1 MKIVLPDIAT
11 QLQSVFESG
20 TLEAIAQLK
29 ANLKAPR
36 LPSQTFVDEALYPR
50 THLLREHEG
59 WVCPDKAIVNAYF
72 RHFQDHFPQYKTDR
86 KLADLLGL
94 SSDRRIRGFKEGSLK
109 VPYGVWR
116 HFLVLTGRVPQEAIP
131 VMAFMG

>member
-1 MKIVLPDIAT
+1 MKIDLPDIAT
-11 QLQSVFESG
+11 QQMAIFESG

-36 LPSQTFVDEALYPR
+36 IPSQTFVDENKYPR
-50 THLLREHEG
+50 NHLLREHEG
-59 WVCPDKAIVNAYF
+59 WEAPHKYIVDAYF
-72 RHFQDHFPQYKTDR
+72 RQFQQHFPEYGTDK
-86 KLADLLGL
+86 KLAGLLGL
-94 SSDRRIRGFKEGSLK
+94 SSDRRVRTFKEGSVK

>member
-1 MKIVLPDIAT
+1 MKIDLPDIAT
-11 QLQSVFESG
+11 QQMAIFESG

-29 ANLKAPR
+29 ANLNAPC
-36 LPSQTFVDEALYPR
+36 LPGQTIVDENKYPR

-59 WVCPDKAIVNAYF
+59 WEAPDKDIVDAYF
-72 RHFQDHFPQYKTDR
+72 RQFQQHFPEYRTDK
-86 KLADLLGL
+86 KLAGLLGL
-94 SSDRRIRGFKEGSLK
+94 SSDRRVRTFKEGSVK